1 MPGACCDALARAMVF
16 APLWARFS
24 DTVCCKEAVLLNS
37 SDPRAERA
45 LDADIVDWLLGRIT
59 SSTLKLGREK
69 PASFGGSVADGDL
82 ATLPA
87 TDVGS

>member
-1 MPGACCDALARAMVF
+1 MLRCLGTRDGVRATLGTF
-16 APLWARFS
+16 FRYR
-24 DTVCCKEAVLLNS
+24 VLQGGRIVHS
-37 SDPRAERA
+37 SDPRTERA

-82 ATLPA
+82 ATLLA
-87 TDVGS
+87 TDVG